1 MKLFISF
8 AIMAFVLSTGLGLF
22 LLKDSREQHPALITL
37 PDNGDF
43 TLYKGDVEVHLSDFK
58 DKLVLIY
65 FGYTACPDICP
76 TSLAFMSAALKKLT
90 EDELS
95 KVQVLFVSVDPERDT
110 AEKLRD
116 YTAYFHPKI
125 LGLTGAK
132 ADIDKVVE
140 QYGAS
145 YKKVASNSAMGYIID
160 HTASSYM
167 VTSQGQLIGFIEH
180 DTPID
185 KIIEAIQNGIRTV
198 KNYQW
203 TQW

>member
-1 MKLFISF
+1 MKLFISLV
-8 AIMAFVLSTGLGLF
+8 IMAFVLSTGLGLF
-22 LLKDSREQHPALITL
+22 LLKDNREQHPALITL

-43 TLYKGDVEVHLSDFK
+43 TLYKGDVEIHLSDYK
-58 DKLVLIY
+58 NKLVLIY
-65 FGYTACPDICP
+65 FGYTSCPDICP
-76 TSLAFMSAALKKLT
+76 TSLAFMREALKKLT

-125 LGLTGAK
+125 LGITGTK
-132 ADIDKVVE
+132 ADIDKVIK

-145 YKKVASNSAMGYIID
+145 YKKVASHSAMGYTVD
-160 HTASSYM
+160 HTASFYM
-167 VTSQGQLIGFIEH
+167 LTSQGQLIGLIAHES
-180 DTPID
+180 PID

-198 KNYQW
+198 KNYQ
-203 TQW
+203 